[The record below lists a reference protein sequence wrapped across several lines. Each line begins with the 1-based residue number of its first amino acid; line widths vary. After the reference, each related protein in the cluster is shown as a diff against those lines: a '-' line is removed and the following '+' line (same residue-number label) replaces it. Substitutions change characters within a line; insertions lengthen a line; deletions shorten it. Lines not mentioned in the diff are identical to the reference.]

1 MLIVSYHRRDA
12 EFAKRTF
19 GEENFINIKNIYKK
33 VWAIQ
38 KLFVPLQCF

>member
-1 MLIVSYHRRDA
+1 MLFVSYHHRDA

-33 VWAIQ
+33 ILSYQIFIVS
-38 KLFVPLQCF
+38 LQCV